1 VKVVCKDNQDGDAA
15 DGIELR
21 NFLSHGRCRPLNAGR
36 KSDAKLQ
43 ALRFYRARSKKVKSG
58 GKRRGCGGRA
68 PNQSADTKTSKLIAE
83 FHSLADG
90 RKRPIPAGA
99 EAHPQE
105 RRL

>member
-1 VKVVCKDNQDGDAA
+1 MAMPRAASSFGIFWRRGGAGRSTRDA
-15 DGIELR
+15 
-21 NFLSHGRCRPLNAGR
+21 NPTLSCRPTVL
-36 KSDAKLQ
+36 SCAKQ
-43 ALRFYRARSKKVKSG
+43 KVKSG

-68 PNQSADTKTSKLIAE
+68 PNQFADKKTSKLIAE
-83 FHSLADG
+83 FHPLADG